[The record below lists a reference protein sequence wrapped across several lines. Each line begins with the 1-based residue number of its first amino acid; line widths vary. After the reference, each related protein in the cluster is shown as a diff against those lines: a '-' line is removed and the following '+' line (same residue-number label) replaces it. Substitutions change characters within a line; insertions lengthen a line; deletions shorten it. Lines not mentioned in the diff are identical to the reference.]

1 MINAYGRH
9 FQRTFRAKK
18 IAYLVVLFISIFVY
32 AVYINGNQ
40 QEIDGFSEYN
50 KEYYFDRREDET
62 QPSYQ
67 EVSKRSN
74 NWLQMLRHGY
84 ESNEQKCPD
93 YLTYASSAHP
103 PYSKGSLR
111 LPYMRPTEDCRTF
124 NSHIIE
130 KIIEE
135 MTKRIEDPD
144 IARLFENCFP
154 NTLDTTILWH
164 NLDIE
169 RDNEDQYKTFVVTGD
184 IHAEWLRDSA
194 RQLSVYQPFAKHD
207 ENLKKLILGA
217 INLQASYISK
227 APYCNA
233 FQPPLGSNIG
243 RRPSAIDEVFPS
255 PPWDDVFECKYELDS
270 LASFLTL
277 SNEYFENTQDDTFVS
292 TRWID
297 SLEYILTVLKRES
310 SPTFDKK
317 GAVLPF
323 YYTFQ
328 RHTKI
333 GSETLPNSGNGNPV
347 NFGTRLIRSAFR
359 PSDDACIYQFFI
371 PANIHMLV
379 ELKKVKTLLRKKG
392 LTELTS
398 IIDHFTGS
406 IETGIKEFGIVNHPI
421 HGKVYAYEIDGY
433 GGQNI
438 MDDANI
444 PSLLSI
450 PDLGYLNISDPIYQ
464 NTRRMVL
471 DKRSNPYYFKGKHFE
486 GIGGPHIGLNQ
497 VWPMS
502 KLMEIRTTDDDDEIY
517 ENLKFLRYSTNSLGL
532 MHESI
537 DGDVYGGRKFTRP
550 WFAWCNSEFGKT
562 ILDLAKRKPHIIFK
576 EKYMNKPFIIDDF
589 LMNLDKEDDFEESD
603 VVEEPEFKETDKST
617 EPSSYDKILNQREAD
632 ASYERDSE
640 TGDFKFPQINI
651 QDETPDDQFKDDNA
665 PELKPFA
672 RFEIKENS
680 EDSMN
685 FIHEHNYQNARK
697 DDNDEVLGKD
707 ENSDEFINKELE
719 DVIKESDNVGKE
731 MDSENDNNED
741 FNENNENF
749 NENNEEQSDLQKQL
763 NEIDENEWEKE
774 GEESNKELQNDQGDE
789 NLS

>member
-1 MINAYGRH
+1 MIKAYGRQV
-9 FQRTFRAKK
+9 QRTFRAKK
-18 IAYLVVLFISIFVY
+18 LAYLVVLLTSIFIY
-32 AVYINGNQ
+32 AAYINGSPP
-40 QEIDGFSEYN
+40 EIDEFSEYD
-50 KEYYFDRREDET
+50 KEYDFDKREDES
-62 QPSYQ
+62 QPTYQ
-67 EVSKRSN
+67 EVSKKNN
-74 NWLQMLRHGY
+74 NWLQMLRNGY
-84 ESNEQKCPD
+84 DYNEQQCPD

-124 NSHIIE
+124 SSDIIE
-130 KIIEE
+130 KVIHE

-169 RDNEDQYKTFVVTGD
+169 KDNEDQYKTFIVTGD

-194 RQLSVYQPFAKHD
+194 RQLSVYQPFAKYD

-233 FQPPLGSNIG
+233 FQPPLGSNIK
-243 RRPSAIDEVFPS
+243 RKPSAVDEVFPS

-277 SNEYFENTQDDTFVS
+277 SNEYFENTHDDTFVS
-292 TRWID
+292 SRWID

-310 SPTFDKK
+310 SPTFDKN
-317 GAVLPF
+317 GVVLPF

-328 RHTKI
+328 RDTKI
-333 GSETLPNSGNGNPV
+333 GSETLPISGNGNPV
-347 NFGTRLIRSAFR
+347 NFGTKLIRSAFR

-371 PANIHMLV
+371 PANIHILV
-379 ELKKVKTLLRKKG
+379 ELKKLKTLLRKKG
-392 LTELTS
+392 LNELFS
-398 IIDHFTGS
+398 IIDHFTET

-421 HGKVYAYEIDGY
+421 HGKVYAYEVDGY
-433 GGQNI
+433 GGLNI

-471 DKRSNPYYFKGKHFE
+471 DKKSNPYYFKGKHFE
-486 GIGGPHIGLNQ
+486 GIGGAHIGLNQ

-502 KLMEIRTTDDDDEIY
+502 KLMEIRTTDDDDEIF
-517 ENLKFLRYSTNSLGL
+517 ENLKFLRYSTNNLGL

-537 DGDVYGGRKFTRP
+537 DVDVYGGRKFTRP

-562 ILDLAKRKPHIIFK
+562 ILDLAKRKPHLIFK
-576 EKYMNKPFIIDDF
+576 EKYVNKPFIIDDV
-589 LMNLDKEDDFEESD
+589 LSDNYNEDDFEESY
-603 VVEEPEFKETDKST
+603 VEEPDFEERADSP
-617 EPSSYDKILNQREAD
+617 ELNSYDRILNQREPD

-640 TGDFKFPQINI
+640 TGDFKFPQLNV
-651 QDETPDDQFKDDNA
+651 QDENPNNKFKDDNA
-665 PELKPFA
+665 PEYKQFA
-672 RFEIKENS
+672 RFEIKENPK
-680 EDSMN
+680 DSKIFM
-685 FIHEHNYQNARK
+685 HEHDYQNGR
-697 DDNDEVLGKD
+697 DEENEEVMGRYENFDESND
-707 ENSDEFINKELE
+707 KEWE
-719 DVIKESDNVGKE
+719 DAIKESDTMEKE
-731 MDSENDNNED
+731 MDSQ
-741 FNENNENF
+741 NNENDYNRNGNEDSEEKSELQKQF
-749 NENNEEQSDLQKQL
+749 DEIDEEESENKDQENNEEH
-763 NEIDENEWEKE
+763 
-774 GEESNKELQNDQGDE
+774 QNDQEHE
-789 NLS
+789 N